1 MYFEFALCFKPI
13 LLLNVMG
20 PMMFFKINQEYKSS
34 ALEHYT
40 QKTKNASSRGESQV
54 QACQILVIAD
64 PIY

>member
-1 MYFEFALCFKPI
+1 
-13 LLLNVMG
+13 MG